1 MTEDNSSGFPK
12 SGISHVTHSV
22 LQTIER
28 LGLLLVLMA
37 TLVAFGTELWHIFV
51 HNGGKVAL
59 ADLLL
64 LFIYL
69 EVVAMIGIYFEYH
82 RLPVRFVLYIAVV
95 ALARHIVIDM
105 KALTWEDLIST
116 YSAILIVVLAALVVR
131 LKHPNLDSVDD

>member
-1 MTEDNSSGFPK
+1 MSEDSTECPK
-12 SGISHVTHSV
+12 SGISRITHTV
-22 LQTIER
+22 LQMVER
-28 LGLLLVLMA
+28 VGLLLVLVA
-37 TLVAFGTELWHIFV
+37 TLIAFGTEFWHIFA

-64 LFIYL
+64 MFIYL
-69 EVVAMIGIYFEYH
+69 EVVAMVGIYFEHH

-116 YSAILIVVLAALVVR
+116 SAAILLVVIAALVVR
-131 LKHPNLDSVDD
+131 LKHPNLDSPDD